1 MDTALWLCCFLPIL
15 LVLYERSRQQ
25 KTFLARRIAAKRK
38 KGANPMTDLVKN
50 YVGREC
56 LIYTMN
62 SQLAGVIKE
71 VDGSWITVDNGKDL
85 EAVNLDYGI
94 RIREYPR
101 NKNGKKKAIVGD

>member
-1 MDTALWLCCFLPIL
+1 
-15 LVLYERSRQQ
+15 
-25 KTFLARRIAAKRK
+25 
-38 KGANPMTDLVKN
+38 MTDLVKN

-85 EAVNLDYGI
+85 EAVNLDYVI

>member
-1 MDTALWLCCFLPIL
+1 
-15 LVLYERSRQQ
+15 
-25 KTFLARRIAAKRK
+25 
-38 KGANPMTDLVKN
+38 MTDLVKN

-85 EAVNLDYGI
+85 EAVNLDYVI

-101 NKNGKKKAIVGD
+101 NKGGKKKAIVRD

>member
-1 MDTALWLCCFLPIL
+1 
-15 LVLYERSRQQ
+15 
-25 KTFLARRIAAKRK
+25 
-38 KGANPMTDLVKN
+38 MTDLVKN
-50 YVGREC
+50 YIGREC

-85 EAVNLDYGI
+85 EAVNLDYVI

-101 NKNGKKKAIVGD
+101 NKNGKKKAIVRD

>member
-1 MDTALWLCCFLPIL
+1 
-15 LVLYERSRQQ
+15 
-25 KTFLARRIAAKRK
+25 
-38 KGANPMTDLVKN
+38 MTDLVKN
-50 YVGREC
+50 YIGREC

-85 EAVNLDYGI
+85 EAVNLDYVI

>member
-1 MDTALWLCCFLPIL
+1 
-15 LVLYERSRQQ
+15 
-25 KTFLARRIAAKRK
+25 
-38 KGANPMTDLVKN
+38 MTDLVKN
-50 YVGREC
+50 YIGREC
-56 LIYTMN
+56 LIYTIN

-85 EAVNLDYGI
+85 EAVNLDYVI

>member
-1 MDTALWLCCFLPIL
+1 
-15 LVLYERSRQQ
+15 
-25 KTFLARRIAAKRK
+25 
-38 KGANPMTDLVKN
+38 MTDLVKN
-50 YVGREC
+50 YMGREC

-85 EAVNLDYGI
+85 EAVNLDYVI